1 MKKQKRILAG
11 GILSA
16 ALLTFGAVSLVTID
30 SSAEA
35 SKLSVATSAS
45 SSKSTM
51 ITAEKAKEIALKEAS
66 GTIDDIDLEKHNGTT
81 YYEVEIEQGNTDVTV
96 QIDAYTGEVLN
107 VYKDLDFEVV
117 ASDVDVKISMEEA
130 KKTALSKLENS
141 TVTKAELDL
150 DDGVYVYDIEVE
162 NDTYEADVTID
173 ANTGEV
179 LSFDQD
185 RRDDVEVDS
194 SSSSSSSA
202 NVKISLETAK
212 KTALAKL
219 SNSTVT
225 SAELDYDDGLYVYE
239 IEVKNSKY
247 EADVE
252 INANTGKVIS
262 FEKERRDD

>member
-35 SKLSVATSAS
+35 SKLSTVTSAS

-51 ITAEKAKEIALKEAS
+51 ITAEKAKEISLKEAS

-130 KKTALSKLENS
+130 KETALSKLENS

-150 DDGVYVYDIEVE
+150 DDGVYVYEIEVE
-162 NDTYEADVTID
+162 NSKYEVDVTID

-185 RRDDVEVDS
+185 RRDDVEVD
-194 SSSSSSSA
+194 SSSSSSA